1 MMLITLWLT
10 QHTAQGKQV
19 FVSGPDKQ
27 FSAGP
32 YIAYV
37 QVGKLA
43 ASDQQTVY
51 CALFD
56 YRRKS
61 MVHRQK
67 VVVSQNS
74 FATDFPGLF
83 TPPEVAKK
91 NGRTHFAFGFADG
104 SNIRTICN
112 LRAP

>member
-1 MMLITLWLT
+1 
-10 QHTAQGKQV
+10 
-19 FVSGPDKQ
+19 
-27 FSAGP
+27 
-32 YIAYV
+32 
-37 QVGKLA
+37 
-43 ASDQQTVY
+43 
-51 CALFD
+51 
-56 YRRKS
+56 

-91 NGRTHFAFGFADG
+91 NGRTHFAFGFDDR